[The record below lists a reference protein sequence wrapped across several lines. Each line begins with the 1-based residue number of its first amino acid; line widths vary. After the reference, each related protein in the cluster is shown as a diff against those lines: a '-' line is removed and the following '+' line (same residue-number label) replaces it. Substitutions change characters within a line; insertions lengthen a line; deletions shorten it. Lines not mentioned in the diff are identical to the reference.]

1 MKKIALLILILLFC
15 FLGCKIQN
23 NSANQKT
30 VTLIFEAKS
39 SSTVSG
45 TAVFVEKNGVVT
57 LTANISGLKP
67 GLHGIHIHEKADCSS
82 PDGKSA
88 GGHWNPTF
96 KNHGKGGDSNCHRGD
111 IDNFEADENGNGK
124 IIFATSD
131 WCINC
136 DDATKNIVGKG
147 LIVHQDADDFQ
158 TQPAGNSGSRV
169 ACGGIIQ

>member
-15 FLGCKIQN
+15 FLGCKIQK
-23 NSANQKT
+23 NSANQKK

-124 IIFATSD
+124 IIFATSE

-169 ACGGIIQ
+169 ACGSIIQ